1 MKAHFTYNFVEK
13 AIIGSKAAIN
23 RANKGMNPEYTEL
36 KKMLAEYRSGKNHPE
51 EQRQED
57 LPQSH
62 V

>member
-36 KKMLAEYRSGKNHPE
+36 KKRSGK
-51 EQRQED
+51 
-57 LPQSH
+57 
-62 V
+62 